1 MVQFRRCLVFPPVH
15 LADGAPRTEPG
26 SGRASVPACHTPGRP
41 AAISMDA
48 IGAASVTP
56 VDAIESPFP
65 VIRIHANALM
75 SVLPIRIPSA
85 NTIRSRHVDPGGV
98 QEGSRGLSE
107 ATPPEHAP
115 RTRANPGWGSR
126 TRASTGRHRVS
137 GSLVS
142 RCKWGWVRERAAL
155 SRVRTAPAVV
165 IDRGRYRGWGL
176 DPIQADLEP
185 LPGFSAV
192 LGGAIRG
199 CRCAQPP
206 ATVLSPS
213 GAVVR
218 ETGGR
223 PNL

>member
-1 MVQFRRCLVFPPVH
+1 MGRCVSGIGAIPVRGLDPWFSFADAGRFQPTH

-26 SGRASVPACHTPGRP
+26 PGRARVPVCHTPGRP

-126 TRASTGRHRVS
+126 TRASTGRHRVL
-137 GSLVS
+137 GSS
-142 RCKWGWVRERAAL
+142 RFVRHQMQL
-155 SRVRTAPAVV
+155 GMGPPT
-165 IDRGRYRGWGL
+165 GR
-176 DPIQADLEP
+176 P
-185 LPGFSAV
+185 
-192 LGGAIRG
+192 
-199 CRCAQPP
+199 
-206 ATVLSPS
+206 
-213 GAVVR
+213 VVR
-218 ETGGR
+218 ANGPGGR
-223 PNL
+223 D